1 MRNRRSQAEM
11 IRELPDRDLIL
22 NLYFT
27 QFLLALAAFAVG
39 WYLFDG
45 WEAFFSLF
53 QWRPIS
59 IFFYGGGLAAF
70 VISLDFCLMYW
81 LPEEKYDD
89 GGINERIFSILSV
102 PHILFVALLIAFV
115 EEILFRGV
123 LQANFGLIIASLIFA
138 VLHVRYLRKIVLF
151 VVTVVL
157 SFMLG
162 LLFWYTGNLF
172 VTIFAH
178 FMIDCVLGVMIRLKH
193 EGAREISE
201 PERKEAEGMEPVNED
216 NEFALEEA
224 EEENDYSSLPPRSEY
239 HRRKK
244 GKKSKKKWKNPLLV
258 ARILLAAFIILVI
271 AAIIYSISNKYFS

>member
-1 MRNRRSQAEM
+1 M
-11 IRELPDRDLIL
+11 IKRLPDRDLIL

-27 QFLLALAAFAVG
+27 QFLLALAALVIG

-45 WEAFFSLF
+45 WTPFFNLF
-53 QWRPIS
+53 QWLPIS
-59 IFFYGGGLAAF
+59 IFGYGGGLAAF
-70 VISLDFCLMYW
+70 VIALDFCLMNW

-102 PHILFVALLIAFV
+102 PHIFLAAWLIAFV

-123 LQANFGLIIASLIFA
+123 LQENLGLIFASLIFA

-151 VVTVVL
+151 AVTVGL

-162 LLFWYTGNLF
+162 LLYWYTDNLF
-172 VTIFAH
+172 VTISAH
-178 FMIDCVLGVMIRLKH
+178 FIIDFVLGVMIRLKH
-193 EGAREISE
+193 KKVGTLSE
-201 PERKEAEGMEPVNED
+201 PERKEAERMDPLNDD
-216 NEFALEEA
+216 NEFGPEKA
-224 EEENDYSSLPPRSEY
+224 EYENDYSSLPPRRQY

-244 GKKSKKKWKNPLLV
+244 GKKRWKSPLLL
-258 ARILLAAFIILVI
+258 ARVLLASFIILVI